1 MGRSKV
7 MGTAVIEE
15 NTLFQT
21 PNTKVD
27 ENLTTFL
34 ELTIDFGVVAYV
46 TSRWSQ
52 IATKG

>member
-1 MGRSKV
+1 

-15 NTLFQT
+15 NTLFET

-34 ELTIDFGVVAYV
+34 VLTIDFSVATNV

-52 IATKG
+52 IADKGERH